1 MNGFKDGASSDSPFD
16 SIEDEEEEETES
28 HTTPATDDRST
39 ESVIDQDS
47 PGTERERTAQP
58 RETTGASS
66 SRGLPWIYQRTSIT
80 DGREKTVQLHLRSS
94 TLDEQRQGLAEVE
107 GILGESVKK
116 ADLREAAYL
125 VGLSHLDEVATMLRE
140 WGYDYD

>member
-16 SIEDEEEEETES
+16 SAEDEEGAETES
-28 HTTPATDDRST
+28 HTPPATDDQST
-39 ESVIDQDS
+39 ESVSEQDP
-47 PGTERERTAQP
+47 PGTEQERTTQP
-58 RETTGASS
+58 RETAGASS

-80 DGREKTVQLHLRSS
+80 DGREKTVQLHLRST

-125 VGLSHLDEVATMLRE
+125 VGLNHLDEVAATLRD
-140 WGYDYD
+140 WGYDFE